1 MLYIIATP
9 IGNLKDISLRAL
21 EILKAV
27 DIIFCEDTRVS
38 RKFLDHYQINKK
50 LDSFHQHSTDK
61 KIRQILDLLRQG
73 QNIAYLSDA
82 GTPGIS
88 DPIGKLVQVI
98 VEKFPEKNIVE
109 SIPGASALTTALSL
123 SGFNTDKFLFLGFL
137 PHKKGKETLL
147 KEIIREK
154 ITIAFFESKYRI
166 IKTLEKLK
174 DLGFQ
179 PDRKMVV
186 CRELTKKFETIYRGN
201 LEKVIKD
208 LKNDTTKGEF
218 VVIIQNLK
226 RKT

>member
-61 KIRQILDLLRQG
+61 KIKQILDLLKQG
-73 QNIAYLSDA
+73 QNIAYMSDA

-88 DPIGKLVQVI
+88 DPIGKLVQAI

-147 KEIIREK
+147 KQIIQEAK
-154 ITIAFFESKYRI
+154 TIVFFESKYRI

-174 DLGFQ
+174 SLGFQ
-179 PDRKMVV
+179 PERKIVV

-201 LEKVIKD
+201 LEKAIND
-208 LKNDTTKGEF
+208 LKNDTIKGEF
-218 VVIIQNLK
+218 VVAIEGYK
-226 RKT
+226 V